1 MDKLSRKELTV
12 EYKNRKITGGVFA
25 IKNSANGMIFLHHA
39 IDLQGSKN
47 RFEFSK
53 KTGSC
58 GYKKLQEDFLRYGP
72 DAFTFEVIE
81 ELEKD
86 EAQTQESFVREVQ
99 TLYEMLLEK
108 TDAGLLY

>member
-1 MDKLSRKELTV
+1 MDKLTRKELTDK
-12 EYKNRKITGGVFA
+12 YKRRKVTGGVFA

-58 GYKKLQEDFLRYGP
+58 SYKKLQEDFLRYGP
-72 DAFTFEVIE
+72 DAFIFEIVEEIE
-81 ELEKD
+81 MD
-86 EAQTQESFVREVQ
+86 ETQTHESFVKEVK

-108 TDAGLLY
+108 TDAGILY